1 MGRRIWSKIVR
12 ILLILVAVMS
22 VGAFMALRTRTMT
35 NPWIVIIAALVP
47 AALIASFCAA
57 KATGIIP
64 FRQFLSRLVA
74 WIAIALPI
82 VVGIFYGVNYAGRDK
97 ENVTTVSA
105 TVDRKYYD
113 TRKRTRRVGRGRYA
127 PIGETYNV
135 YYADLRLD
143 NGHIV
148 TVPLTGNNISRVQT
162 GQKLLVS
169 VTNGAF
175 GIPVII
181 TDILE
186 RRVFSVPKGM
196 WN

>member
-148 TVPLTGNNISRVQT
+148 TVPLTGNNISACKQDKNSLFPSQT
-162 GQKLLVS
+162 EHS
-169 VTNGAF
+169 AS
-175 GIPVII
+175 
-181 TDILE
+181 
-186 RRVFSVPKGM
+186 R
-196 WN
+196 

>member
-22 VGAFMALRTRTMT
+22 AGAFMALRTRTMT

-47 AALIASFCAA
+47 AALIAAFCAA

-64 FRQFLSRLVA
+64 LRQFLSRLVA
-74 WIAIALPI
+74 WIAIALPF

-97 ENVTTVSA
+97 ANVTSVSA

-113 TRKRTRRVGRGRYA
+113 IRQRTRRVGRGRYA
-127 PIGETYNV
+127 PTGETYNV

-148 TVPLTGNNISRVQT
+148 TVPLTGNNISRVQA

-181 TDILE
+181 TDIRE
-186 RRVFSVPKGM
+186 RKAFSVPKGM